1 MGKRERIRRSKARRA
16 ALEKLIVHHLAH
28 PDNSRKLK
36 ADSMTRWA
44 STYFLKIKVNI
55 RLTVAI
61 INIFSIG
68 FFDPD
73 GYFFDSE
80 GFDQYGGYYDNDGYY
95 HPGEG
100 NKHEFP
106 DYKAH
111 DQNDR
116 RGK

>member
-1 MGKRERIRRSKARRA
+1 MGFYIFPNNQGR
-16 ALEKLIVHHLAH
+16 
-28 PDNSRKLK
+28 DNFNN
-36 ADSMTRWA
+36 DD
-44 STYFLKIKVNI
+44 
-55 RLTVAI
+55 
-61 INIFSIG
+61 IFSLG

-116 RGK
+116 RGKQ